1 LIVVFDHSTLLSAV
15 IITCRFWGGGGT
27 E

>member
-1 LIVVFDHSTLLSAV
+1 MIVVFDHSTLVS
-15 IITCRFWGGGGT
+15 RNWRSW

>member
-15 IITCRFWGGGGT
+15 IITCRFWRGDVS